1 MVFDEPPAPAALDE
15 FGFET
20 VVFVARRRM
29 LAPGGRATAEGER
42 PFGTV
47 LGASESDMMSEC
59 RRC

>member
-29 LAPGGRATAEGER
+29 LAPSTLAHHVR
-42 PFGTV
+42 
-47 LGASESDMMSEC
+47 L
-59 RRC
+59 